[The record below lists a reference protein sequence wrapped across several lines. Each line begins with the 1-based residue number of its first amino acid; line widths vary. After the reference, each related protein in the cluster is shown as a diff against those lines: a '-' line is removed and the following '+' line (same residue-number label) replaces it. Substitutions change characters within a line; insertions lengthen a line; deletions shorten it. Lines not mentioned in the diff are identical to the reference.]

1 MPLSSIIVR
10 ISCCQ
15 LLMPAPR
22 SDYGKKNCL
31 FNYQMCVLC
40 ILDKKGCCMGY
51 VVQIFLD
58 QHLKQHFG
66 CWLRLADKFGQ
77 PHPLQ
82 ALCFSHRGIR
92 EM

>member
-40 ILDKKGCCMGY
+40 ILDKKVAARVTLY
-51 VVQIFLD
+51 RYSLIN
-58 QHLKQHFG
+58 
-66 CWLRLADKFGQ
+66 
-77 PHPLQ
+77 
-82 ALCFSHRGIR
+82 I
-92 EM
+92 

>member
-31 FNYQMCVLC
+31 LIIKCVFFVFWT
-40 ILDKKGCCMGY
+40 KKVAARVTLY
-51 VVQIFLD
+51 RYSLIN
-58 QHLKQHFG
+58 
-66 CWLRLADKFGQ
+66 
-77 PHPLQ
+77 
-82 ALCFSHRGIR
+82 I
-92 EM
+92 